1 LEDVIRD
8 PLNGIGDLIPM
19 HFARARQRSQNQ
31 QIERSGRN
39 FVLMQSIT
47 PDIVRL
53 RHHQIVS
60 GSCQDVCEDARFAQE
75 TRLEAGFR
83 TDGRYPEVLGPQ
95 MSRKKFQ
102 LLMSH
107 VIADWPAAAGP
118 LGDGPPARD
127 KLVLRGYYF
136 VVFRP
141 AGRPVAFI
149 SLDT

>member
-1 LEDVIRD
+1 M
-8 PLNGIGDLIPM
+8 GYHDLIPM

-53 RHHQIVS
+53 RHRQIVS

-83 TDGRYPEVLGPQ
+83 TDGRQPFPYRSMEGLSVTQ
-95 MSRKKFQ
+95 TEKRS
-102 LLMSH
+102 
-107 VIADWPAAAGP
+107 APASA
-118 LGDGPPARD
+118 
-127 KLVLRGYYF
+127 
-136 VVFRP
+136 
-141 AGRPVAFI
+141 
-149 SLDT
+149 